1 MDQIKGKLSHTEYY
15 RFNLWK
21 IRKYYILAIILPTLL
36 AVFSIKQSILD
47 WHWEVIFFEWLILF
61 FVVVIVLTLTSSVF
75 AMIEKGYSLD
85 MREYIFLEEKLIVK
99 QKNGETYFFWNEIV
113 DVINGK
119 HALIFKLKTNEFICL
134 PNRFFI
140 DQTQKEDVI
149 KFVKGKIK

>member
-61 FVVVIVLTLTSSVF
+61 FVIVIVLTLTSSVF
-75 AMIEKGYSLD
+75 ATIEKGYSLD
-85 MREYIFLEEKLIVK
+85 MREY
-99 QKNGETYFFWNEIV
+99 FFFGRKV
-113 DVINGK
+113 
-119 HALIFKLKTNEFICL
+119 
-134 PNRFFI
+134 NR
-140 DQTQKEDVI
+140 
-149 KFVKGKIK
+149 